1 MVGATRDRN
10 GRLMTGR
17 DRAERMLAVA
27 TRGLTPGRRAWGRAM
42 RAELA
47 AIDDP
52 AHRLSF
58 ARSAA
63 GAALV
68 HGHGTR
74 IVGAVAA
81 GTIVTLIAIVTA
93 RVQFESA
100 QPGLLAV
107 TVPVPA
113 AVVLLVALSAAAVS
127 GSLRL
132 GLETG
137 ALAFVASFVA
147 VASVAAIEGLTWMSV
162 HGVFI
167 LDGDPP
173 RGPVE
178 ARDVILDL
186 FTTGL
191 WIGHVVFWLPAL
203 LIGALIGRRLSDVM
217 R

>member
-1 MVGATRDRN
+1 MTRH
-10 GRLMTGR
+10 

-52 AHRLSF
+52 HQRLSF

-68 HGHGTR
+68 QGHGTR
-74 IVGAVAA
+74 IVGAFAA
-81 GTIVTLIAIVTA
+81 GTVVALVAIITS
-93 RVQFESA
+93 RLQFESA

-113 AVVLLVALSAAAVS
+113 AVVLLVALLAAAAS

-137 ALAFVASFVA
+137 ILAFVASFVA
-147 VASVAAIEGLTWMSV
+147 VASVVAVEGLTWMSV

-173 RGPVE
+173 KTPV
-178 ARDVILDL
+178 AAGDVMLDL

-203 LIGALIGRRLSDVM
+203 LIGALIGRRLSEVV